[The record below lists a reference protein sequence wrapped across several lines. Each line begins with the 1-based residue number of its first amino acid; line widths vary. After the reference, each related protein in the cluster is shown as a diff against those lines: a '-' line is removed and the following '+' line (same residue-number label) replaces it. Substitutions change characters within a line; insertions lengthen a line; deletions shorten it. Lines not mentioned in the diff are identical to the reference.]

1 MDILSR
7 DRKPVPK
14 RILYMKSSNLK
25 IALLLLPLL
34 WFSTNG
40 LAQDKPAETANAVV
54 VKEVVDKGPEDALNR
69 GTPRGSIIG
78 YLEASADL
86 DFEKAA
92 QFLDMRNLP
101 DEVEKIGGSELA
113 RQLNHV
119 FSRAVWLDD
128 YTVSDSPEG
137 VKGDGLPAYRD
148 QLVVIKTEDG
158 DVPIWMQHVPRGDGE
173 NIWKVSNR
181 SVALIPKLYD
191 EYSYPPTIEK
201 IRTWFPEDASF
212 LGFEAFK
219 WFIILAAAFISW
231 PAFYLFARILVRLF
245 IKQGSATYELWRK
258 ILTGP
263 MVALGI
269 IMVLSI
275 IVQRLG
281 AGAYAQEWMRAQTV
295 NTIVLIWVVWSIA
308 NLVKAHKQQKLI
320 ALGRPGAARL
330 MQPITTFVK
339 LTVLLFA
346 VLFWL
351 NNLGVNISTVLAGLG
366 VGGLALAL
374 ALQKPIEDMMGALS
388 LFSQAP
394 IRVGDF
400 CQYGNYTGTVE
411 DIGLRS
417 TRIRT
422 LTNTLIH
429 VPNAR
434 LAHVEI
440 ENITA
445 REKIRFWPT
454 LRLRYDTTPEQLRQ
468 IKASIMEMLEQHEE
482 VYDDP
487 LRVRLTDFGEDAIL
501 VKVHSFMKTTDFPE
515 SLRIAEDL
523 NFRIMEII
531 QGAGAQFALPGRSIQ
546 IESALS
552 ESGHT
557 PTGA

>member
-1 MDILSR
+1 
-7 DRKPVPK
+7 
-14 RILYMKSSNLK
+14 MKSINLRT
-25 IALLLLPLL
+25 ALLLSPFL
-34 WFSTNG
+34 WFTTSG
-40 LAQDKPAETANAVV
+40 LAQDEPAEKTTAVV
-54 VKEVVDKGPEDALNR
+54 VQEVVDKGPEDALNR
-69 GTPRGSIIG
+69 GTPRGSIVG

-92 QFLDMRNLP
+92 QFLDLRNLP
-101 DEVEKIGGSELA
+101 DEVEEIGGPELA
-113 RQLNHV
+113 RQFNHV
-119 FSRAVWLDD
+119 LSRAVWLDD

-137 VKGDGLPAYRD
+137 LKGDGLPPYRD
-148 QLVVIKTEDG
+148 QLVVIKTADG

-173 NIWKVSNR
+173 DIWKVSNR
-181 SVALIPKLYD
+181 SVALIPELYD
-191 EYSYPPTIEK
+191 EYSYPPAIER

-219 WFIILAAAFISW
+219 WFILLAAAFISW
-231 PAFYLFARILVRLF
+231 PIFYLLGTLLVRLF
-245 IKQGSATYELWRK
+245 LKPESTTYKLWRK

-263 MVALGI
+263 LVAVGI
-269 IMVLSI
+269 LLVVGFV
-275 IVQRLG
+275 VQRLG
-281 AGAYAQEWMRAQTV
+281 AGALAQEYMKAGTI
-295 NTIVLIWVVWSIA
+295 NTIVLIWALWSIA
-308 NLVKAHKQQKLI
+308 NLVKTHKQEKLN
-320 ALGRPGAARL
+320 AMGRPGAARL

-339 LTVLLFA
+339 LAILLFA

-351 NNLGVNISTVLAGLG
+351 NNIGVNISTVLAGLG

-434 LAHVEI
+434 LAHIEI
-440 ENITA
+440 ENFTA

-468 IKASIMEMLEQHEE
+468 IKDGILNVLEQHEE

-487 LRVRLTDFGEDAIL
+487 LRVRLTDFDKDAIL

-523 NFRIMEII
+523 NFRIMDII
-531 QGAGAQFALPGRSIQ
+531 HGAGAQFALPGRSIQ
-546 IESALS
+546 IESAVS
-552 ESGHT
+552 ESGQAQ
-557 PTGA
+557 PGA

>member
-1 MDILSR
+1 
-7 DRKPVPK
+7 
-14 RILYMKSSNLK
+14 MKSFNLK
-25 IALLLLPLL
+25 IALLLFPFL
-34 WFSTNG
+34 WSATTSM
-40 LAQDKPAETANAVV
+40 AQDKPAQATTAVV
-54 VKEVVDKGPEDALNR
+54 VQEVVDKGPEDALNR

-78 YLEASADL
+78 YLEASAKL

-92 QFLDMRNLP
+92 QFLDLRNLP
-101 DEVEKIGGSELA
+101 DDVKEIGGPGLA

-119 FSRAVWLDD
+119 LSRAVWLDD
-128 YTVSDSPEG
+128 YTVSDNPEG
-137 VKGDGLPAYRD
+137 VKGDGLPQYRD
-148 QLVVIKTEDG
+148 ELVVIKTKEG
-158 DVPIWMQHVPRGDGE
+158 EVPIWMQHVPRGDGE
-173 NIWKVSNR
+173 KIWKVSNR
-181 SVALIPKLYD
+181 SVALIPGLYD
-191 EYSYPPTIEK
+191 AFSYPPIIEN

-212 LGFEAFK
+212 LGLEAFK
-219 WFIILAAAFISW
+219 WFLMLGAALISW
-231 PAFYLFARILVRLF
+231 PVFYLVGLLLLKIFSTPESTTRP
-245 IKQGSATYELWRK
+245 LWRK

-263 MVALGI
+263 LAALG
-269 IMVLSI
+269 VLLVMAAVI
-275 IVQRLG
+275 DRLG
-281 AGAYAQEWMRAQTV
+281 AGAYAQEIMKAQTLT
-295 NTIVLIWVVWSIA
+295 TIILVWVLWSIA
-308 NLVKAHKQQKLI
+308 NLVKTHKQEKLN

-339 LTVLLFA
+339 LFVLLFA
-346 VLFWL
+346 ALFWL
-351 NNLGVNISTVLAGLG
+351 NNIGVNISTVLAGLG

-400 CQYGNYTGTVE
+400 CKYGNYTGMVE

-440 ENITA
+440 ENFTA

-454 LRLRYDTTPEQLRQ
+454 LRLRYDTTPEQLRE
-468 IKASIMEMLEQHEE
+468 IRTGILGMLEKHEE
-482 VYDDP
+482 VYDEP
-487 LRVRLTDFGEDAIL
+487 LRVRLTDFDTDAIL
-501 VKVHSFMKTTDFPE
+501 IKVHSFVKTADYTE

-531 QGAGAQFALPGRSIQ
+531 HGAGARFALPGRSIQ
-546 IESALS
+546 IDNALS
-552 ESGHT
+552 EASSSGQD
-557 PTGA
+557 A

>member
-1 MDILSR
+1 
-7 DRKPVPK
+7 
-14 RILYMKSSNLK
+14 MKSSKLK
-25 IALLLLPLL
+25 IALLLFPLL
-34 WFSTNG
+34 WSATTG
-40 LAQDKPAETANAVV
+40 MAQNQPAEPTTAIVV
-54 VKEVVDKGPEDALNR
+54 QEAAQKGPEDALNR
-69 GTPRGSIIG
+69 GTPRSSIIG

-92 QFLDMRNLP
+92 QYLDLRSLP
-101 DEVEKIGGSELA
+101 DDVDAVGGPELA

-119 FSRAVWLDD
+119 LSRAVWLDD
-128 YTVSDSPEG
+128 YTVSNNPNG
-137 VKGDGLPAYRD
+137 VKGDGLPQYRD
-148 QLVVIKTEDG
+148 ELVVIKTKKG

-181 SVALIPKLYD
+181 SVALIPELYD
-191 EYSYPPTIEK
+191 EFSYPPAVES
-201 IRTWFPEDASF
+201 IRTWFPEDVAF
-212 LGFEAFK
+212 LGLEAFK
-219 WFIILAAAFISW
+219 WFLILAAALISW
-231 PAFYLFARILVRLF
+231 PVFHLLGLLMLRVFSTP
-245 IKQGSATYELWRK
+245 QSSTHQLWRK

-263 MVALGI
+263 LVALGI
-269 IMVLSI
+269 M
-275 IVQRLG
+275 IVIGIVIGRLG
-281 AGAYAQEWMRAQTV
+281 AGAYAQEIMRARTLSTV
-295 NTIVLIWVVWSIA
+295 VLVWVVWSIA
-308 NLVKAHKQQKLI
+308 NLVKTHKQEKLN

-339 LTVLLFA
+339 LFVLLLA

-351 NNLGVNISTVLAGLG
+351 NNIGVNISTVLAGLG

-400 CQYGNYTGTVE
+400 CQYGGYAGTVE

-429 VPNAR
+429 IPNAR

-440 ENITA
+440 ENFTA

-454 LRLRYDTTPEQLRQ
+454 LRLRYDTTPEQLRE
-468 IKASIMEMLEQHEE
+468 IKEGIMGVLEQHEE
-482 VYDDP
+482 VYEDP
-487 LRVRLTDFGEDAIL
+487 LRVRLTDFDKDAIL
-501 VKVHSFMKTTDFPE
+501 IKVHSFLKTTDFAE

-531 QGAGAQFALPGRSIQ
+531 HGAGAQFALPGRTIQ
-546 IESALS
+546 VENAVS
-552 ESGHT
+552 ESGPHHSET
-557 PTGA
+557 

>member
-1 MDILSR
+1 
-7 DRKPVPK
+7 
-14 RILYMKSSNLK
+14 MKSLNLK
-25 IALLLLPLL
+25 IALLLLPFL
-34 WFSTNG
+34 WFSTTV
-40 LAQDKPAETANAVV
+40 LAQDEPAEKTTAVV
-54 VKEVVDKGPEDALNR
+54 VQEVVDKGPEDALNR
-69 GTPRGSIIG
+69 GNPRGSIVG
-78 YLEASADL
+78 YLQAAADL
-86 DFEKAA
+86 DFEKAS
-92 QFLDMRNLP
+92 QYLDMRNLP
-101 DEVEKIGGSELA
+101 RDVEEIGGQELA

-119 FSRAVWLDD
+119 FARAVWLDD

-137 VKGDGLPAYRD
+137 LKGDGLPSYRD
-148 QLVVIKTEDG
+148 QLVVIKTSDG
-158 DVPIWMQHVPRGDGE
+158 DVPIWMQLVPRGDGE

-181 SVALIPKLYD
+181 SVALIPQLYD
-191 EYSYPPTIEK
+191 EYSYPQTIET
-201 IRTWFPEDASF
+201 IRTWFPEDVAF

-231 PAFYLFARILVRLF
+231 PLFYLLGIILVRLF
-245 IKQGSATYELWRK
+245 LKPDSATYKLWRK

-263 MVALGI
+263 LVAVGVLLVLGF
-269 IMVLSI
+269 V
-275 IVQRLG
+275 VQRLG
-281 AGAYAQEWMRAQTV
+281 AGAVAQEWMKAGTV
-295 NTIVLIWVVWSIA
+295 NTIVLIWALWSIA
-308 NLVKAHKQQKLI
+308 NLVKTHKQEKLN

-339 LTVLLFA
+339 LFVLLFA

-351 NNLGVNISTVLAGLG
+351 NNIGVNISTVLAGLG

-400 CQYGNYTGTVE
+400 CQYGGYTGTVE

-440 ENITA
+440 ENFTA

-454 LRLRYDTTPEQLRQ
+454 LRLRYDTTPEQLRE
-468 IKASIMEMLEQHEE
+468 IGAGIMELLEQHDE
-482 VYDDP
+482 VHDDP
-487 LRVRLTDFGEDAIL
+487 LRVRLTDFDKDAIL
-501 VKVHSFMKTTDFPE
+501 IKVHSFMKTTDFSE

-531 QGAGAQFALPGRSIQ
+531 HGAGAQFALPGRTIQ
-546 IESALS
+546 IENAVS
-552 ESGHT
+552 ESGHV
-557 PTGA
+557 PPGA

>member
-1 MDILSR
+1 
-7 DRKPVPK
+7 
-14 RILYMKSSNLK
+14 MKSLNLK
-25 IALLLLPLL
+25 IALLLFPFL
-34 WFSTNG
+34 WSATTG
-40 LAQDKPAETANAVV
+40 LAQDQPAETTTAVV
-54 VKEVVDKGPEDALNR
+54 VQEVVDKGPEDALNR

-101 DEVEKIGGSELA
+101 DEVEEIGGSELA

-137 VKGDGLPAYRD
+137 VKGDGLPTYRD
-148 QLVVIKTEDG
+148 QLVVIKTKDG
-158 DVPIWMQHVPRGDGE
+158 DVPLWMQHVPRGDGE

-191 EYSYPPTIEK
+191 EYSYPPAIEK

-219 WFIILAAAFISW
+219 WFIMLASAFISW
-231 PAFYLFARILVRLF
+231 PVFYLFARILVRLF

-269 IMVLSI
+269 IMVLSF

-308 NLVKAHKQQKLI
+308 NLVKAHKQEKLI

-339 LTVLLFA
+339 LFVLLFA

-351 NNLGVNISTVLAGLG
+351 NNIGVNISTVLAGLG

-400 CQYGNYTGTVE
+400 CQYGGYTGTVE

-440 ENITA
+440 ENFTA

-468 IKASIMEMLEQHEE
+468 IKAGILETLEQHEE

-487 LRVRLTDFGEDAIL
+487 LRVRLTDFDEDAIL

-523 NFRIMEII
+523 NFQIMEII
-531 QGAGAQFALPGRSIQ
+531 HGAGAQFALPGRSIQ
-546 IESALS
+546 IESAVS

-557 PTGA
+557 SPGA